1 MPGKLPDATVN
12 VIVAYLQANRHV
24 NDIIEATKASKST
37 IYTMRLNLD
46 IFGTPYKPNT
56 IKQGRP
62 CTILRVHEL
71 VRSVYIVLDSKVDAN
86 LL

>member
-1 MPGKLPDATVN
+1 MPSKLPDATVN

-46 IFGTPYKPNT
+46 VFGTPYKPNT
-56 IKQGRP
+56 VKQGRP

-71 VRSVYIVLDSKVDAN
+71 VCNLYIILDIKVDTD